1 MNPDSQLKSSDNN
14 HGCVPSNHVNIPR
27 DPSTSSVGS
36 SRSSRYSQD
45 SGVGLDIEDPVTN
58 SGIMPQS
65 PDKKIPLFPI
75 QENNDILKED
85 GETLR

>member
-1 MNPDSQLKSSDNN
+1 MSSDN
-14 HGCVPSNHVNIPR
+14 HDRVPSNHGAIPR

-45 SGVGLDIEDPVTN
+45 SGVGLDIEESVTN

-65 PDKKIPLFPI
+65 PDKKIPLLPI
-75 QENNDILKED
+75 QENIGILKED
-85 GETLR
+85 EETLR